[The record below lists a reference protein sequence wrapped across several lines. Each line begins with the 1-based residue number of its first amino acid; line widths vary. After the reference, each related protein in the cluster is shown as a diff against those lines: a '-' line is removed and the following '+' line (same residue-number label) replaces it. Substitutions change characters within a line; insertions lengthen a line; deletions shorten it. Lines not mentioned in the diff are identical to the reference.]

1 MVRCALYQGKD
12 WLWQWLDEHSHPDDT
27 VHSGE
32 VTYCSDNISA
42 RNSHSAF
49 KNKQTKTTD
58 FIWPLKP
65 PKLQPSLRL
74 QCIFSPQFPQ
84 EMQRASL
91 AVQCRATF
99 PSSFSHV
106 PVSTSPHLLAQ
117 TTWWQEDRAAELCKQ
132 TFSQTHTSLWGSTL
146 RSSGD
151 GEGPF
156 YQQHCSFS
164 HKKSSSNSHTFQ
176 TASFTYCKDTP
187 EAAANPGRF
196 WHLNKRSICWASG
209 AAAETLALVTELARA
224 CHLKEN
230 FLSAHSG
237 RVEAGQRGKWHAVVG
252 KTVRKEEARGL
263 HDRSW
268 ERSSPISQTQPT
280 NPAFLSKG
288 DTGLG
293 AATSLA

>member
-1 MVRCALYQGKD
+1 MVGCALYQGKD
-12 WLWQWLDEHSHPDDT
+12 WLWQWLDEHSHPDGT

-32 VTYCSDNISA
+32 VTYCSDNISV

-49 KNKQTKTTD
+49 KNKQTNHGVHLAFKTSKT
-58 FIWPLKP
+58 PAKSQTTAYL
-65 PKLQPSLRL
+65 
-74 QCIFSPQFPQ
+74 FPTVSTR
-84 EMQRASL
+84 QRASL
-91 AVQCRATF
+91 AVPCRATF

-106 PVSTSPHLLAQ
+106 PVSTSPLLLAQ

-164 HKKSSSNSHTFQ
+164 HKKSTSNSHTFQ
-176 TASFTYCKDTP
+176 TASFIYCKDTP
-187 EAAANPGRF
+187 EAAANPGKF
-196 WHLNKRSICWASG
+196 WHLNKWSICWASG
-209 AAAETLALVTELARA
+209 AAAETLALVTELAGA

-230 FLSAHSG
+230 FLSAHQG

-268 ERSSPISQTQPT
+268 ERSSPVSQTQPT
-280 NPAFLSKG
+280 NPPFLSKG